1 MRAAAADLPHLTTH
15 AKKIAL
21 LPDSERIQHIRS
33 DRWIGYTKA
42 LHILERLDDLLA
54 WPPKQRM
61 PNMLLIGPTN
71 NGKSMIIERFRRKN
85 HVVHKRYSAIE
96 KLPVVAL
103 QMPSDPTIS
112 RFYSMLLFELGAP
125 PAYPRARI
133 AELELSAIKLLE
145 AVGAKMLIIDE
156 IHNILAGQR
165 NHRLEFLN
173 LLRYLGNSLRI
184 PIVGV
189 GIQEAHLAIRSDPQL
204 ENRFE
209 PIPLPRW
216 VQGEE
221 LQSLLASFAASLPLK
236 QPSNLQQVDM
246 AQYLLERSE
255 GTIGEI
261 ARLLSAAA
269 ETAISTGEESINR
282 KTLLQ
287 TPYESPSDRRRAFE
301 RVL

>member
-1 MRAAAADLPHLTTH
+1 MHELVDDLHHLTQSSR
-15 AKKIAL
+15 KMAL
-21 LPDSERIQHIRS
+21 LPDNERIQKIRS

-42 LHILERLDDLLA
+42 LHILNRLDDLLA

-71 NGKSMIIERFRRKN
+71 NGKSMIIERFRRKH
-85 HVVHKRYSAIE
+85 HVARKRYSATE
-96 KLPVVAL
+96 KLPIVAL

-112 RFYSMLLFELGAP
+112 RFYTMLLSELGAP

-133 AELELSAIKLLE
+133 AELELSSIQLLE
-145 AVGAKMLIIDE
+145 AVDAKMLIIDE

-165 NHRLEFLN
+165 SQRLEFLN
-173 LLRYLGNSLRI
+173 VLRYLGNSLRI

-189 GIQEAHLAIRSDPQL
+189 GIQEAHLAIRSDSQL

-221 LQSLLASFAASLPLK
+221 LQSLLASFAAILPLK
-236 QPSNLQQVDM
+236 KPSNLQQVDM

-255 GTIGEI
+255 GTIGEM
-261 ARLLSAAA
+261 ARLLGAAA
-269 ETAISTGEESINR
+269 EAAIASGEESINR

-287 TPYESPSDRRRAFE
+287 TRYDSPSERRRAFE
-301 RVL
+301 RIS

>member
-1 MRAAAADLPHLTTH
+1 MRELVDDLHHLTQH
-15 AKKIAL
+15 ARKMAL
-21 LPDSERIQHIRS
+21 LPDNERVQKIRS

-42 LHILERLDDLLA
+42 LHILNRLDDLLA

-71 NGKSMIIERFRRKN
+71 NGKSMIIERFRRKH
-85 HVVHKRYSAIE
+85 HVARKRYSATE
-96 KLPVVAL
+96 KLPIVTL

-112 RFYSMLLFELGAP
+112 RFYTMLLSELGAP

-133 AELELSAIKLLE
+133 AELELSSIQLLE
-145 AVGAKMLIIDE
+145 AVDAKMLIIDE

-165 NHRLEFLN
+165 SQRLEFLN
-173 LLRYLGNSLRI
+173 VLRYLGNSLRI

-221 LQSLLASFAASLPLK
+221 LQSLLASFAATLPLK
-236 QPSNLQQVDM
+236 KPSNLQQVDM

-255 GTIGEI
+255 GTIGEM
-261 ARLLSAAA
+261 ARLLGAAA
-269 ETAISTGEESINR
+269 ETAIASGEESINR

-287 TPYESPSDRRRAFE
+287 TPYDSPSERRRAFE
-301 RVL
+301 RVS